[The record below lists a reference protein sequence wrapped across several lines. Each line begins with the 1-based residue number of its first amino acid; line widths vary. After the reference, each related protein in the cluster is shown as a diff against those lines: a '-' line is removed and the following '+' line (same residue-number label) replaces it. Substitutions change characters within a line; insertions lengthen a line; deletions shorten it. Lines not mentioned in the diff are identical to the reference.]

1 MDLITVFPHVRQS
14 EHGPLPENGCD
25 KHARRFRSVEGAQ
38 STYVSNMLNDG
49 ESSSECLTS
58 ECLKGQDV
66 ELAQSTQRASYEL
79 APRDSIGPNP
89 VKKNPAD
96 TIPFRNEQKSQYDG
110 VLKPLTNQRHTKKR
124 GLANGNGEGLLKNQ
138 PSVRRPKKKMRPSG
152 ASRPSLTL
160 WVLSLLAAVIW
171 MRVFF
176 VEQQPVMK
184 MESLEINSIRFAET
198 PVTSYHQEKSRQ

>member
-25 KHARRFRSVEGAQ
+25 KHARSLRSVEGAQ
-38 STYVSNMLNDG
+38 SKYVSNMLNDG
-49 ESSSECLTS
+49 ESSSECLN
-58 ECLKGQDV
+58 GQDV
-66 ELAQSTQRASYEL
+66 ELAQSTQKASCEL
-79 APRDSIGPNP
+79 APRDSVGPKP
-89 VKKNPAD
+89 VKKNPSD
-96 TIPFRNEQKSQYDG
+96 TIPFRNKQKSQYDG

-124 GLANGNGEGLLKNQ
+124 GLANRNGEGLLTNQ

-160 WVLSLLAAVIW
+160 WVLSLVAAVIW